1 MFSNFLTKKPRPKP
15 FTPSHFHGSQTVTET
30 HTTQLTFRSVA
41 TRRRVVVV
49 VVVVVF
55 AMGASCSCARDD
67 TADEPS
73 VVLVVS
79 DIDESF
85 HDALEDAFTI
95 QNHQAH
101 HHRRTSSTTNAALTS
116 SLTHADAEALA
127 ACGELEMA
135 LWAREHARRNATTR
149 RRSFSDLIIPQAV
162 RRRLSFSLEDV
173 EPATTLSTPVDA
185 TDDEEE
191 DDDDGV
197 RNAASWRTTL
207 EKAKAFVRDEV
218 EGEHEGWIRVGRRR
232 RRSSVDGASTGGR
245 SDVESASERESAYE
259 GIEESDSD
267 VPQKPPNL
275 NHGGEFETFEA
286 DPSLDERL
294 VVMYGRFAGRT
305 VHSFK
310 FSATFDAPPHRLV
323 AVAREWDLMKIWNV
337 YAVDAVVMLVKG
349 LTHVVIYSA
358 IWLPWP
364 MTSRDHGIVIDACFL
379 GQPPRATTE
388 FENIKAADGFES
400 SESSPCAVL
409 LMRDVVPGV
418 DDMGI
423 GYPKEAAKRKRV
435 DFVGNSGVRIRSLP
449 PLPGSIVPRCRGDV
463 VVHIDVKLYMVP
475 ASVVRFILKTLAPWV
490 HRMIDKMLNSPKYFG
505 DSGSMFQPRID
516 GNPELYGMLKRRLG
530 ETYAP
535 AALAPSVDE

>member
-1 MFSNFLTKKPRPKP
+1 
-15 FTPSHFHGSQTVTET
+15 
-30 HTTQLTFRSVA
+30 
-41 TRRRVVVV
+41 
-49 VVVVVF
+49 
-55 AMGASCSCARDD
+55 MGASCSCARDD
-67 TADEPS
+67 TVDEPP
-73 VVLVVS
+73 VVVVVS

-85 HDALEDAFTI
+85 HDALEDAFALENRP
-95 QNHQAH
+95 QMH
-101 HHRRTSSTTNAALTS
+101 HHRRTSSTTNAATLTS

-127 ACGELEMA
+127 GCGELEMA

-149 RRSFSDLIIPQAV
+149 RRSFSDLIIPPAV

-173 EPATTLSTPVDA
+173 EPAPTPTDA
-185 TDDEEE
+185 TT
-191 DDDDGV
+191 DDDDEHDEGARHAV
-197 RNAASWRTTL
+197 LWRRTL
-207 EKAKAFVRDEV
+207 EKAKAFVREEV
-218 EGEHEGWIRVGRRR
+218 EGTHEGWIRVGRKRR
-232 RRSSVDGASTGGR
+232 QSSVDGVASSVR
-245 SDVESASERESAYE
+245 LSDVESASERESAAWD
-259 GIEESDSD
+259 ESDSD
-267 VPQKPPNL
+267 AVHKPPNL
-275 NHGGEFETFEA
+275 KHGGGEFETFEA

-379 GQPPRATTE
+379 GQPPKATTE
-388 FENIKAADGFES
+388 FENIKAADGFAS

-409 LMRDVVPGV
+409 LMRDVVPDV

-423 GYPKEAAKRKRV
+423 GYPKEAEKRKRV

-505 DSGSMFQPRID
+505 DSDSMFQPRID
-516 GNPELYGMLKRRLG
+516 ANPELYGMLKRRLG
-530 ETYAP
+530 ESHDAP
-535 AALAPSVDE
+535 AALAPSENDDDE